1 MRNFLT
7 AGALALATVI
17 AVSSGFA
24 GDALARGG
32 GGGGHGGGG
41 GGVHIGGGGGF
52 HGGGM
57 GGGFHGGGMGGGFHG
72 GGMGHF
78 GDFGGQRIAHSGGR
92 FDHDRRF
99 DRDRMGFFGGGWS
112 GNDCSYSP
120 YYANPGYPNY
130 AWCQD

>member
-17 AVSSGFA
+17 AVSWGFA

-57 GGGFHGGGMGGGFHG
+57 GSGFHGGGMAHFGGFGGGSVV
-72 GGMGHF
+72 
-78 GDFGGQRIAHSGGR
+78 RSG
-92 FDHDRRF
+92 HDRTR
-99 DRDRMGFFGGGWS
+99 FGGGWWA
-112 GNDCSYSP
+112 NDCGYSP
-120 YYANPGYPNY
+120 YNYPNNT
-130 AWCQD
+130 WCTY

>member
-1 MRNFLT
+1 MRNFLK

-41 GGVHIGGGGGF
+41 GGVRIGGGGGF

-57 GGGFHGGGMGGGFHG
+57 AHFGGFGGGSVVRSS
-72 GGMGHF
+72 HF
-78 GDFGGQRIAHSGGR
+78 G
-92 FDHDRRF
+92 HDRTR
-99 DRDRMGFFGGGWS
+99 FGGGWWA
-112 GNDCSYSP
+112 NDCGYSP
-120 YYANPGYPNY
+120 YNYPNNT
-130 AWCQD
+130 WCTY